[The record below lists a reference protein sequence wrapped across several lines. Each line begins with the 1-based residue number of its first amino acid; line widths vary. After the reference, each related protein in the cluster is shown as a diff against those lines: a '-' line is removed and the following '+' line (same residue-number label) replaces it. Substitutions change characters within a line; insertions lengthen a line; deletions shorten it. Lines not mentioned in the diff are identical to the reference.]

1 MGHDSLAT
9 TQRAPRQATARQP
22 ASVVERWD
30 TSFGAGKGG
39 REGGYADYYS
49 TGDGGLVPR
58 SDNDPNRMG
67 HKKRSQLDS
76 MDLQHF
82 RRTQL
87 AKTLTG
93 QTYDDSGEEEEPSSG
108 NLVEPDMVMPR
119 AALW

>member
-1 MGHDSLAT
+1 MW
-9 TQRAPRQATARQP
+9 QVTARKP
-22 ASVVERWD
+22 LSVVERWEV
-30 TSFGAGKGG
+30 SFGAGKGG
-39 REGGYADYYS
+39 REGGYADYG
-49 TGDGGLVPR
+49 TVDGGVVPR

-93 QTYDDSGEEEEPSSG
+93 QTYDEAAEPEEPSSD
-108 NLVEPDMVMPR
+108 VFWEPDMVMPDV
-119 AALW
+119 AAPW